1 MKQLYSNKN
10 LKKDILFY
18 YLLSF
23 SHFQGIKQ
31 RENSEFCVGVEKV
44 NDPNDWIQSLL
55 QVR

>member
-44 NDPNDWIQSLL
+44 NDPNDWIQSLFL
-55 QVR
+55 HL